1 MWPHLLHLPEEI
13 LLLLFSYLDAQ
24 ALGRLAQ
31 VCRKL
36 QHFTSKDAVWRKI
49 AKKCLNSGFV
59 QQGTDV
65 ASWIPVKERVRVS
78 QNWKNGRCRRNILLK
93 WKRNLMPWIHLD
105 GNILYL
111 SQAEKITA
119 HKLCSNSNGVH
130 RQPFAVFLN
139 HREDVCRFVLNNS
152 HIISGGGDGRIA
164 IHKVHSAF
172 SIHFT
177 AHDQDVNCV
186 DCHRGII
193 VSGSRDRTAK
203 VWSISPSRAGHCLH
217 TIQTDDRVWSVA
229 INPTLSSFITGTAC
243 CGHTSPLRIWD
254 LQSSFITGTACCGHT
269 SPLRIWDLQSGQLM
283 TCLGTDFRRGAGVL
297 DVRYETP
304 YTLLS
309 CGYDTFIRYWDLRT
323 STRRC
328 VKEWEEPHDSA
339 LYCMQSDGNH
349 MIVSG
354 SAYYGVVRLWDKRM
368 NQCLQSFSLSSPTSS
383 PVYCLQFNT
392 RHLYAALASALH
404 LLDFTSGESLFRA
417 L

>member
-13 LLLLFSYLDAQ
+13 LLLLFSYLDTQ

-65 ASWIPVKERVRVS
+65 ASWISVKERVRVS

-93 WKRNLMPWIHLD
+93 WKR
-105 GNILYL
+105 
-111 SQAEKITA
+111 K
-119 HKLCSNSNGVH
+119 
-130 RQPFAVFLN
+130 
-139 HREDVCRFVLNNS
+139 
-152 HIISGGGDGRIA
+152 DGRIA

-203 VWSISPSRAGHCLH
+203 VWSLTPSRDGHCLH

-229 INPTLSSFITGTAC
+229 INPILSSFITGTAC

-254 LQSSFITGTACCGHT
+254 LQSGA
-269 SPLRIWDLQSGQLM
+269 LM
-283 TCLGTDFRRGAGVL
+283 TCLGTDFKRGAGVL

-349 MIVSG
+349 MIASG

-368 NQCLQSFSLSSPTSS
+368 NQCLHSFSLSSPTSS

-404 LLDFTSGESLFRA
+404 VLDFTTGDSLFKA